1 MASDDDDRSMT
12 FWEHL
17 EELRRRI
24 IISAIAIGICVAASL
39 AFHNFYAK
47 ILTLPL
53 KMPINTSLAALID
66 WVGVSEASVIGF
78 LSIELRASGSA
89 VDAKIIK
96 GGVVEGI
103 MAYIKISFTFGFLLA
118 SPVVL
123 YQIWSFIFPALT
135 RQEKRYALPLF
146 LVIVFFFVI
155 GAVFAFFI
163 VAPVVL
169 EFSAKLFKE
178 YDNLWEL
185 DRYVNFLTRLS
196 IGFGIAFELPIVMAF
211 LSRIGVINSQGF
223 RERQNYAFLGILVLS
238 AILTPADPA
247 SMLLMAIPLIGLYQ
261 LGIFLAFLVESE
273 PESYA

>member
-1 MASDDDDRSMT
+1 MASDDGRSMT

-24 IISAIAIGICVAASL
+24 IISAIAVGISVAASL
-39 AFHNFYAK
+39 TFHNFYAK

-53 KMPINTSLAALID
+53 NMPINASLATLID
-66 WVGVSEASVIGF
+66 WVGAPEASFFGF
-78 LSIELRASGSA
+78 LSIVLRASGST
-89 VDAKIIK
+89 VDAEIIK

-103 MAYIKISFTFGFLLA
+103 MAYIKISFTFGFLMA

-135 RQEKRYALPLF
+135 HREKRYALPLF
-146 LVIVFFFVI
+146 FVIVFFFVV
-155 GAVFAFFI
+155 GAIFAYFI
-163 VAPVVL
+163 VAPVVI
-169 EFSAKLFKE
+169 EFSAKLLKD
-178 YDNLWEL
+178 YANLWEL
-185 DRYVNFLTRLS
+185 DRYVNFLTRLL

-211 LSRIGVINSQGF
+211 LSWIGVINSQGF
-223 RERQNYAFLGILVLS
+223 RERRHYAFLGIFVLS
-238 AILTPADPA
+238 AMLTPADPA

-273 PESYA
+273 PETYA

>member
-1 MASDDDDRSMT
+1 MT

-53 KMPINTSLAALID
+53 KMPINALLAALID

-89 VDAKIIK
+89 VDAEIIK

-123 YQIWSFIFPALT
+123 YQVWSFIFPALT
-135 RQEKRYALPLF
+135 RREKRYALPLF
-146 LVIVFFFVI
+146 LIIVFFFVI
-155 GAVFAFFI
+155 GAIFAYFI

-169 EFSAKLFKE
+169 EFSAKLLKE
-178 YDNLWEL
+178 YRNLWEL

-211 LSRIGVINSQGF
+211 LSWIGVINSQGF
-223 RERQNYAFLGILVLS
+223 RERQNYAFLGILVMS

-273 PESYA
+273 PETYA

>member
-1 MASDDDDRSMT
+1 MASDDDRSMT

-24 IISAIAIGICVAASL
+24 IISVIAIGICVAASL

-53 KMPINTSLAALID
+53 KMPINASLAALID
-66 WVGVSEASVIGF
+66 WVGVSEASFIGF
-78 LSIELRASGSA
+78 LSIELRASGST
-89 VDAKIIK
+89 VDAEIIK

-135 RQEKRYALPLF
+135 RREKRYALPLF

-155 GAVFAFFI
+155 GAVFAYFI

-178 YDNLWEL
+178 YANLWEL

-223 RERQNYAFLGILVLS
+223 RERQNYAFLGILVMS

>member
-1 MASDDDDRSMT
+1 MASDGDRSMT

-24 IISAIAIGICVAASL
+24 IISAIAIGISVVASL
-39 AFHNFYAK
+39 SFHNSYAK
-47 ILTLPL
+47 ILMFPL
-53 KMPINTSLAALID
+53 NMPINALLATFID
-66 WVGVSEASVIGF
+66 WAGASEASIIGF
-78 LSIELRASGSA
+78 LSIVLRASGSTVNA
-89 VDAKIIK
+89 EIIK

-103 MAYIKISFTFGFLLA
+103 MAYIKISFTFGFLFA

-123 YQIWSFIFPALT
+123 YQFWSFIFPALT
-135 RQEKRYALPLF
+135 RREKRYALPLF
-146 LVIVFFFVI
+146 LVIVFFFVV
-155 GAVFAFFI
+155 GAVFAYII

-178 YDNLWEL
+178 YKNLWEL
-185 DRYVNFLTRLS
+185 DRYVNFLTRLL

-211 LSRIGVINSQGF
+211 LSWIGVINSQGF
-223 RERQNYAFLGILVLS
+223 RERQNYAFLGILVMS
-238 AILTPADPA
+238 AMLTPADPA

-261 LGIFLAFLVESE
+261 LGIFLAFLVEGE

>member
-1 MASDDDDRSMT
+1 MT

-24 IISAIAIGICVAASL
+24 IICAIAIGICVAASL

-53 KMPINTSLAALID
+53 KMPINASLAALID

-89 VDAKIIK
+89 VDAEIIK

-155 GAVFAFFI
+155 GAIFAFFI

-178 YDNLWEL
+178 YANLWEL

-223 RERQNYAFLGILVLS
+223 RERQNYAFLGILVMS